1 MPARLPS
8 EGAGS
13 FAIIPNSEIIMAFD
27 KLDIDDGITL
37 TRVRSEDAEEIFALM
52 ERCRDYLQEWMW
64 WVGAIESVE
73 DIPLVFDLSE
83 EQYAD
88 DYGLLCCIRMQGSIV
103 GMIGLVDRDGVHK
116 TTSLAYWIGE
126 EYQGRGIATKAAR
139 ALTDYAF
146 SEWNLNRVELWIAKE
161 NARCRAV
168 ADRLR
173 FRQEGTCREK
183 DSIYGRLVNYAMLRR
198 EWTTT

>member
-1 MPARLPS
+1 
-8 EGAGS
+8 
-13 FAIIPNSEIIMAFD
+13 MAFD

-88 DYGLLCCIRMQGSIV
+88 DYGFLCCIRMQGSVV

-173 FRQEGTCREK
+173 FRQEGICREK